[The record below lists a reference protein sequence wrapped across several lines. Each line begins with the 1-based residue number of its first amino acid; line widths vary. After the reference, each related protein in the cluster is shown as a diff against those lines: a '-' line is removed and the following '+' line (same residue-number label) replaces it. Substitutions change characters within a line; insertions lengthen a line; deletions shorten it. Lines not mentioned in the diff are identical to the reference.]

1 MRKELATVPFFFGG
15 VSVWKNRNVWIILSG
30 ELIAGLGLWAGI
42 IGNLEFMQ
50 EKVPSDFMKSLI
62 LASGLLAGILV
73 GPMAGRII
81 DQSKKKTVMIYSSVG
96 RVVSILFMFIAL
108 ATDSITW
115 MIIFLITLQVA
126 AAFYF
131 PALQACLPLIVE
143 EKDLL
148 QLNGWDMNISTVAR
162 VAGTALAGLVL
173 VYAPISALYVIS
185 MVAYFVMLLFT
196 FMLKIPEPE
205 KSLQQ
210 SSKKDDRRSFK
221 EVFPLLKQDAGIKYT
236 LILSF
241 IPILFLGS
249 LNLIVISISEIQDSS
264 SIKGLIYAVEGI
276 CFMIGSFAIKYI
288 GLKWK
293 TNQILFNALFI
304 VGAAELLLHFAHI
317 PLLSLITFGL
327 VGFSVGC
334 FYPTVMTIFQKQ
346 VPKEFHGRFFSFRNM
361 LDRTSFQIV
370 LLSTGALLDL
380 IGLENMVVFF
390 GGTSLLLTLYYLWK
404 VKKNKIYIE
413 SGQKAAA

>member
-1 MRKELATVPFFFGG
+1 ML
-15 VSVWKNRNVWIILSG
+15 KNRNVWIILSG

-62 LASGLLAGILV
+62 LASGLFAGILV

-81 DQSKKKTVMIYSSVG
+81 DQSNKKTVMIYSSAA
-96 RVVSILFMFIAL
+96 RIVSIVFMFIAL
-108 ATDSITW
+108 ATDSIMW
-115 MIIFLITLQVA
+115 MVVFLITIQIAV
-126 AAFYF
+126 AFYF

-148 QLNGWDMNISTVAR
+148 QLNGWDMNISTIAR

-173 VYAPISALYVIS
+173 VYAPLSALYVIS
-185 MVAYFVMLLFT
+185 MVAYSVMLLFT
-196 FMLKIPEPE
+196 FMLKLPNTQE
-205 KSLQQ
+205 SLQKTA
-210 SSKKDDRRSFK
+210 KKDAKRNFK
-221 EVFPLLKQDAGIKYT
+221 EVFPLLKRDPGIKYT

-241 IPILFLGS
+241 IPVLFLGS
-249 LNLIVISISEIQDSS
+249 FNLLVISISEIQDSS
-264 SIKGLIYAVEGI
+264 SIKGLIYTVEGV
-276 CFMIGSFAIKYI
+276 CFMIGSFVIKYI

-293 TNQILFNALFI
+293 TNHILFFALFI

-317 PLLSLITFGL
+317 PILSLITFGL

-334 FYPTVMTIFQKQ
+334 FYPTVMTIFQQQ

-380 IGLENMVVFF
+380 IGLENMVMCF
-390 GGTSLLLTLYYLWK
+390 GACSLLITLYYLWK
-404 VKKNKIYIE
+404 MKKDKIQIE
-413 SGQKAAA
+413 TGQKAAA

>member
-1 MRKELATVPFFFGG
+1 ML
-15 VSVWKNRNVWIILSG
+15 KNRNVWIILFG

-50 EKVPSDFMKSLI
+50 EKVPSDFIKSLI
-62 LASGLLAGILV
+62 LSCGLLAGILV

-81 DQSKKKTVMIYSSVG
+81 DQSKKKTVMIYSSLG
-96 RVVSILFMFIAL
+96 RVISILFMFIAL

-115 MIIFLITLQVA
+115 MIIFLITLQISV
-126 AAFYF
+126 AFYF

-173 VYAPISALYVIS
+173 VYAPIIVLYVIS
-185 MVAYFVMLLFT
+185 MIAYFIMLLFT
-196 FMLKIPEPE
+196 FMLKIPESKE
-205 KSLQQ
+205 NLQQ
-210 SSKKDDRRSFK
+210 STKKLDSGSFK
-221 EVFPLLKQDAGIKYT
+221 EVFPLLKRDSGVRYT

-241 IPILFLGS
+241 IPVLFLGS
-249 LNLIVISISEIQDSS
+249 FNLLVISISEIQDSA
-264 SIKGLIYAVEGI
+264 SIKGLIYTVEGI
-276 CFMIGSFAIKYI
+276 CFMVGSFAIKYI
-288 GLKWK
+288 GFKFK
-293 TNQILFNALFI
+293 TNQILFYSLII
-304 VGAAELLLHFAHI
+304 VGLAELLLHFAHL
-317 PLLSLITFGL
+317 PLITLITFGL

-346 VPKEFHGRFFSFRNM
+346 VPKEYHGRFFSFRNM
-361 LDRTSFQIV
+361 LDRASFQIV

-380 IGLENMVVFF
+380 IGLENMVMVF
-390 GGTSLLLTLYYLWK
+390 GACSLLLTLYYLWK
-404 VKKNKIYIE
+404 VKKNKIHIE
-413 SGQKAAA
+413 TGQKAAA

>member
-1 MRKELATVPFFFGG
+1 ML
-15 VSVWKNRNVWIILSG
+15 KNRNVWIILFG

-50 EKVPSDFMKSLI
+50 EKVPSDFIKSLI
-62 LASGLLAGILV
+62 LSCGLLAGILV

-81 DQSKKKTVMIYSSVG
+81 DLSKKKTVMIYSSLG
-96 RVVSILFMFIAL
+96 RVISILFMFIAL

-115 MIIFLITLQVA
+115 MIIFLITLQISV
-126 AAFYF
+126 AFYF

-173 VYAPISALYVIS
+173 VYAPIIVLYLISVI
-185 MVAYFVMLLFT
+185 AYFIMLLFT
-196 FMLKIPEPE
+196 FMLKIPESKE
-205 KSLQQ
+205 NLQQ
-210 SSKKDDRRSFK
+210 STKKLDSGSFK
-221 EVFPLLKQDAGIKYT
+221 EVFPLLKRDSGIRYT

-241 IPILFLGS
+241 IPVLFLGS
-249 LNLIVISISEIQDSS
+249 FNLLVISISEIQDSA
-264 SIKGLIYAVEGI
+264 SIKGLIYTVEGI
-276 CFMIGSFAIKYI
+276 CFMVGSFAIKYI
-288 GLKWK
+288 GFKFK
-293 TNQILFNALFI
+293 TNQILFYSLII
-304 VGAAELLLHFAHI
+304 VGLAELLLHFAHL
-317 PLLSLITFGL
+317 PLITLITFGL

-346 VPKEFHGRFFSFRNM
+346 VPKEYHGRFFSFRNM
-361 LDRTSFQIV
+361 LDRASFQIV

-380 IGLENMVVFF
+380 IGLENMVMVF
-390 GGTSLLLTLYYLWK
+390 GACSLLLTLYYLWK
-404 VKKNKIYIE
+404 VKKNKIHIE
-413 SGQKAAA
+413 TGQKAAA

>member
-1 MRKELATVPFFFGG
+1 ML
-15 VSVWKNRNVWIILSG
+15 KNQNVWIILLG

-50 EKVPSDFMKSLI
+50 EKVPSDFIKSLI
-62 LASGLLAGILV
+62 LSSGLLAGILV

-81 DQSKKKTVMIYSSVG
+81 DQSKKKTVMIYSSLG
-96 RVVSILFMFIAL
+96 RVISILFMFIAL

-115 MIIFLITLQVA
+115 MIIFLITLQISV
-126 AAFYF
+126 AFYF

-173 VYAPISALYVIS
+173 VYAPIIVLYVIS
-185 MVAYFVMLLFT
+185 MIAYFIMLLFT
-196 FMLKIPEPE
+196 FMLKIPESKE
-205 KSLQQ
+205 NLQQ
-210 SSKKDDRRSFK
+210 STKKLDSGSFK
-221 EVFPLLKQDAGIKYT
+221 EVFPLLKRDSGIRYT

-241 IPILFLGS
+241 IPVLFLGS
-249 LNLIVISISEIQDSS
+249 FNLLVISISEIQDSA
-264 SIKGLIYAVEGI
+264 SIKGLIYTVEGI

-288 GLKWK
+288 GLKFK
-293 TNQILFNALFI
+293 TNHILFYSLII
-304 VGAAELLLHFAHI
+304 VGLAELLLHFAHI
-317 PLLSLITFGL
+317 PIVTLITFGL

-346 VPKEFHGRFFSFRNM
+346 VPKEYHGRFFSFRNM
-361 LDRTSFQIV
+361 LDRASFQIV

-380 IGLENMVVFF
+380 IGLVNMVMFF
-390 GGTSLLLTLYYLWK
+390 GACSLLITLYYLWK
-404 VKKNKIYIE
+404 VKKNKIHIE
-413 SGQKAAA
+413 TGQKAAA